1 MRFEDKVCVVTGAS
15 RGIGKAIALAL
26 AREGAHVV
34 VMARSSEESP
44 TKLPGTI
51 EETAR
56 LIQGMGRRALAV
68 PCNVADEAQVE
79 ELARRTLEEF
89 GRVDIL
95 INNAGVSY
103 PAPFLE
109 TPIRRWDLVMNVNLR
124 GTVLC
129 SMAFLPRMVE
139 QGQGKIIN
147 VSSGAVNAEM
157 AAQVGLL
164 SYSVAKAAI
173 EQLTRGLAV
182 ELAPKGV
189 AVNCLR
195 IDMSVVTEGWT
206 YLNPHRDYSDWEKP
220 ETVADATLWLAAQD
234 TSFTGRVLS
243 VTEIVQRLQQGSS

>member
-1 MRFEDKVCVVTGAS
+1 MRFKDNVCVVTGAS

-34 VMARSSEESP
+34 VTARSSEGAPS
-44 TKLPGTI
+44 KLPGTI

-56 LIQGMGRRALAV
+56 LIQEMGQRSLAI

-95 INNAGVSY
+95 VNNAGVSY
-103 PAPFLE
+103 PAPFME
-109 TPIRRWDLVMNVNLR
+109 TPPRRWDLVMNVNLR

-129 SMAFLPRMVE
+129 SMAFLPHMVR
-139 QGQGKIIN
+139 QGGGKIIN
-147 VSSGAVNAEM
+147 VSSGAVDVERAV
-157 AAQVGLL
+157 QVGLL
-164 SYSVAKAAI
+164 SYSVAKAAV

-182 ELAPKGV
+182 ELAPKGI

-195 IDMSVVTEGWT
+195 IELNIVTEGWT
-206 YLNPHRDYSDWEKP
+206 YLNPNQDYSDWDKP
-220 ETVADATLWLAAQD
+220 ETAAEAALWLAAQD
-234 TSFTGRVLS
+234 RSFTGQVL
-243 VTEIVQRLQQGSS
+243 TIGEIQQRMAHTG